1 MVRGQWHRNV
11 FNIKWRKISVVA
23 ERCIRTLKNKI
34 CKHMTAV
41 SKNVCFDV
49 LNNIV
54 DKYNNMYYN
63 TIKLKPIDAKFNSH
77 AEYNVYCN
85 AKDPKFKIGN
95 HVTVIKIFLLKDLLL
110 TGQKKFL

>member
-1 MVRGQWHRNV
+1 
-11 FNIKWRKISVVA
+11 
-23 ERCIRTLKNKI
+23 
-34 CKHMTAV
+34 MTAV

-54 DKYNNMYYN
+54 DKCNNMCYN
-63 TIKLKPIDAKFNSH
+63 TIKLKPVDVKFNSH
-77 AEYNVYCN
+77 AEYNVYSN

-110 TGQKKFL
+110 TGQKKLL